1 MTETVNVIN
10 LKDLKFR
17 SPRPGFKS
25 VTLYDENTPTKYFL
39 SGMYA
44 IESGGKLDAH
54 YHDCEE
60 LQHVIQGYGVLLDSE
75 GKEYQLS
82 PGSTFYC
89 HSGQKGSHEIKNA
102 SDLPFMCLYVYYA
115 PEGKRVSTTRL
126 NP

>member
-10 LKDLKFR
+10 LKDLKLR

-25 VTLYDENTPTKYFL
+25 AILYDENTPTKFFL
-39 SGMYA
+39 SGMYV
-44 IESGGKLDAH
+44 IEPGGKLDAH

-89 HSGQKGSHEIKNA
+89 HAGQKGSHEIKNA

-115 PEGKRVSTTRL
+115 PEGKKVSTTRL
-126 NP
+126 TT